1 MIGMLISSSPYI
13 FVTVL
18 AFAAFGWCTGKV
30 FTDKAGSVDAGFPE
44 ILGSGITVNI
54 LIYNIIALAGSLFGM
69 KLWISSFLW
78 IVCELA
84 AAVYAVRKSGRGLF
98 KVSCNKA
105 ESGMAKADK
114 TDVRSSGWHLVLKSA
129 VIILIVLQVFG
140 TYMYVSEA
148 PEVMIVTQNAVKAAD
163 TGRVVTGA
171 PMMSL
176 WAAVSKLLLRNPVI
190 VIFSVSQFVMIPAF
204 YLVSLMLAR
213 ELSDKKDEQWFMML
227 CICILNLWGYQSKY
241 MLQYTMLY
249 CWFTGGT
256 FVFYGLLP
264 LMLWILLKKSR
275 VIVLL
280 FSGINGRNDTG
291 PAPDGIRD
299 IKDGT
304 DAINDY
310 YTEED
315 EDMKNHRIINART
328 VAIALLIV
336 VIMLVGSV
344 YVMNRK
350 INSLYDATVNLQ
362 QQVNEGTRIYEFVPS
377 DSQET
382 VAYILRQ
389 ADGGLTVI
397 GSGKASYGEELYD
410 LISLYSS
417 EVNAWYLR
425 NDKEEDAGA
434 YNECIKKGL
443 EVRHTYYIN
452 VEEKK

>member
-1 MIGMLISSSPYI
+1 MIGMLIDSSPYI
-13 FVTVL
+13 LVTVL
-18 AFAAFGWCTGKV
+18 AFAASGWCTGKV
-30 FTDKAGSVDAGFPE
+30 FTDKAGSADAGIPE

-54 LIYNIIALAGSLFGM
+54 LIYNIIAVAGSLFGM

-84 AAVYAVRKSGRGLF
+84 AAVYAVRRYCRSLFRAGR
-98 KVSCNKA
+98 SKA
-105 ESGMAKADK
+105 ETGVAKTDK
-114 TDVRSSGWHLVLKSA
+114 TDVGSSGWHSVLKAA
-129 VIILIVLQVFG
+129 VIILIVLQMFG

-148 PEVMIVTQNAVKAAD
+148 PEVMIMTQDAVKAAD

-190 VIFSVSQFVMIPAF
+190 VIFSVSQFVMIPSF

-213 ELSDKKDEQWFMML
+213 GLSDKKDEQWFMML

-241 MLQYTMLY
+241 MLPYTMLY

-256 FVFYGLLP
+256 FVLSGLLP
-264 LMLWILLKKSR
+264 LMLWIILKKFR
-275 VIVLL
+275 VVPQFL
-280 FSGINGRNDTG
+280 GNNGRNDTG
-291 PAPDGIRD
+291 RVPDGIRD
-299 IKDGT
+299 TADGT
-304 DAINDY
+304 EVINDY

-397 GSGKASYGEELYD
+397 GSGRASYGEELYD

-425 NDKEEDAGA
+425 SDKEEDAGA
-434 YNECIKKGL
+434 YNVCIKKGL